1 MHTEM
6 LIRKP
11 EGAHKEYRNML
22 EDINTLMLNC
32 MYMYIYL
39 FI

>member
-1 MHTEM
+1 MHAEM

-11 EGAHKEYRNML
+11 EGAHREYRNML
-22 EDINTLMLNC
+22 EDINTLVLNC